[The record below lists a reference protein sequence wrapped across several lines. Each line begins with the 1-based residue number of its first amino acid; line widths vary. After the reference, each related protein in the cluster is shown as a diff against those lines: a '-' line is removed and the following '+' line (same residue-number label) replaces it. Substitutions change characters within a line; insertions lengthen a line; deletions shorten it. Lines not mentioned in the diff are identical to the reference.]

1 MTILS
6 DTGWQVCSSG
16 RCYVARDRL
25 VKFDL
30 STPPEEIQAFVAA
43 YSEEAARQPFGQSDY
58 MKVLQDDF
66 TVRGFQE
73 CDSGD

>member
-6 DTGWQVCSSG
+6 DSGWQVSSSG
-16 RCYVARDRL
+16 RCYVARSRM
-25 VKFDL
+25 VKFEP
-30 STPPEEIQAFVAA
+30 STPPEEIEAFVTA
-43 YSEEAARQPFGQSDY
+43 YNAEAKLSPFGQSDY
-58 MKVLQDDF
+58 MRQLADGF